1 MFGEALLRTA
11 EKDERIVAVCAA
23 MPSGTGL
30 SAFAERMPARFFDVG
45 IAEQHAVT
53 MAAGMAAEGLRPVV
67 AVYSS
72 FLQRA
77 YDQLLHDVCLQHLPV
92 VLAVDRAGL
101 VGEDGETHQGIYDIA
116 YLSAMPGMAIYSP
129 ATHQELV
136 HMLDMALQ
144 RDEPA
149 AIRYNRGSLMEAVG
163 AEPLI
168 FGRWETI
175 LPVSEVTVVATGCMV
190 ELALP
195 IARETGAGLLNARF
209 LHELDAIALETLRA
223 GARRVLVLEDGIA
236 SFGIRMKAALSPLPV
251 RVFGV
256 ENQPVMQGTISQQR
270 ERFGMTADAL
280 RRAILEDA

>member
-1 MFGEALLRTA
+1 
-11 EKDERIVAVCAA
+11 
-23 MPSGTGL
+23 
-30 SAFAERMPARFFDVG
+30 
-45 IAEQHAVT
+45 
-53 MAAGMAAEGLRPVV
+53 
-67 AVYSS
+67 
-72 FLQRA
+72 
-77 YDQLLHDVCLQHLPV
+77 
-92 VLAVDRAGL
+92 
-101 VGEDGETHQGIYDIA
+101 
-116 YLSAMPGMAIYSP
+116 
-129 ATHQELV
+129 
-136 HMLDMALQ
+136 MLDMALQ

-175 LPVSEVTVVATGCMV
+175 LPVSAVTVVATGCMV

-195 IARETGAGLLNARF
+195 VARETGAGLLNARF